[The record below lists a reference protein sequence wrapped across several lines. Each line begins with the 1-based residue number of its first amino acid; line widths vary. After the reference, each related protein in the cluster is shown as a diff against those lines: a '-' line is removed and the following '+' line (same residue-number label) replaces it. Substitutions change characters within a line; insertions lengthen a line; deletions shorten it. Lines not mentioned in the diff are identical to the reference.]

1 MRPPMLQLSSPER
14 VIDAAAGSAGAY
26 PVRVPLLR
34 AAVVQAGAFLLILA
48 LTALVPVAAMAAS
61 DAMAWAW
68 VQGIVAAR
76 LGRGLGMEAW
86 WLPIHALFVPGLV
99 WLLGFDLPPHYS
111 LGVFCVLASVYWGVS
126 RTRVPLFLSSRAAA
140 RAVADLLPQERGF
153 TFLDLGCGLGGVLSC
168 LARARPA
175 GRYYGIESAPVPF
188 LLSWLRVALGAQACR
203 VTWGDFQNLDLGRY
217 DVVYAYLSP
226 AAMSGLW
233 DKASREMRAGSL
245 LISNSF
251 AVPGVP
257 PAFTLAT
264 GTQAGSMLL
273 LWRM

>member
-1 MRPPMLQLSSPER
+1 MLPLPSPER
-14 VIDAAAGSAGAY
+14 VIDAAAESAGEY

-34 AAVVQAGAFLLILA
+34 AAAAQAAAFLLILA
-48 LTALVPVAAMAAS
+48 LKALDPAAAAANG

-76 LGRGLGMEAW
+76 LGRGLGMETW
-86 WLPIHALFVPGLV
+86 WLPIHALFVPTLV
-99 WLLGFDLPPHYS
+99 WMLGLGLPPLYS
-111 LGVFCVLASVYWGVS
+111 LGAFFLLASVYWGVA

-140 RAVADLLPQERGF
+140 RAVAELLPQERSF
-153 TFLDLGCGLGGVLSC
+153 TFIDLGSGLGGILSC
-168 LARARPA
+168 LARVRPQ

-188 LLSWLRVALGAQACR
+188 LLSRLRQALWVQSYQ
-203 VTWGDFQNLDLGRY
+203 VSWGNFQNLDLGRY

-226 AAMSGLW
+226 AAMTGLW
-233 DKASREMRAGSL
+233 DKARREMRTGSL

-257 PAFTLAT
+257 PAFMVAT
-264 GTQAGSMLL
+264 GARDSSRLL

>member
-1 MRPPMLQLSSPER
+1 MLPLPSPER
-14 VIDAAAGSAGAY
+14 VIDAAAESADAY

-34 AAVVQAGAFLLILA
+34 AAAVQAGAFLLTLA
-48 LTALVPVAAMAAS
+48 LTALVPAAAMANS
-61 DAMAWAW
+61 DPMTWAW

-76 LGRGLGMEAW
+76 LGRGQGMEAW

-99 WLLGFDLPPHYS
+99 WLLGFNLPPHYS
-111 LGVFCVLASVYWGVS
+111 LGVFCVLVSVYWGVS

-140 RAVADLLPQERGF
+140 QAVAGVLPQARNF
-153 TFLDLGCGLGGVLSC
+153 TFLDLGCGLGGLLGC

-188 LLSWLRVALGAQACR
+188 LLSRLRAALGAQACH

-226 AAMSGLW
+226 AAMTGLW
-233 DKASREMRAGSL
+233 DKARREMRAGSL

-257 PAFTLAT
+257 PTFTVAT
-264 GTQAGSMLL
+264 GARGGSRLL

>member
-1 MRPPMLQLSSPER
+1 LEKTTPPSPSLER
-14 VIDAAAGSAGAY
+14 VTEFSATPVGAY
-26 PVRVPLLR
+26 SARVPLL
-34 AAVVQAGAFLLILA
+34 QALATQCGASLLILS
-48 LTALVPVAAMAAS
+48 LVALVPVAAAGEV

-76 LGRGLGMEAW
+76 LGRGLGMETW

-99 WLLGFDLPPHYS
+99 WMLGLGLPPLYS
-111 LGVFCVLASVYWGVS
+111 LGAFFLLASVYWGVS

-140 RAVADLLPQERGF
+140 RAVAGLLPRERSF
-153 TFLDLGCGLGGVLSC
+153 TFLDLGCGLGGVLAC
-168 LARARPA
+168 LARTRPA
-175 GRYYGIESAPVPF
+175 GRYYGIESAPLPF
-188 LLSWLRVALGAQACR
+188 LLSWLRAALGAQACH

-226 AAMSGLW
+226 AAMIGLW

-251 AVPGVP
+251 AVPGVHP
-257 PAFTLAT
+257 TFMVAT
-264 GTQAGSMLL
+264 GARDGSRLL